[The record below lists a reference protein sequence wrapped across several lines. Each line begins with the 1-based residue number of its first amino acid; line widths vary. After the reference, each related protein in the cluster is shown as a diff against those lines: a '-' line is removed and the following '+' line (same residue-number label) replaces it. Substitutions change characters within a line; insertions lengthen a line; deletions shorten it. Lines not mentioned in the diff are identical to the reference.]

1 MEQLASA
8 DGVSS
13 VDLPAHDPAA
23 LDRLWRFGGWRLLNE
38 MISLFLSSTPERID
52 AMRAAVDA
60 GDADAAELALHSL
73 KSSAAQ
79 LGALRMQRVSQFGE
93 LRAQAG
99 ELAQLDDLVIELLQE
114 HERVEEWL
122 VSVRDSAGAT

>member
-8 DGVSS
+8 DGVFRK
-13 VDLPAHDPAA
+13 DLPSHDPAA
-23 LDRLWRFGGWRLLNE
+23 LDRLRRFGGSHLLNT

-52 AMRAAVDA
+52 ATRSAIAA
-60 GDADAAELALHSL
+60 GDAAAAELALHSL

-79 LGALRMQRVSQFGE
+79 LGALRMQRLSQFGE

-99 ELAQLDDLVIELLQE
+99 EVAELDELVIELQQE
-114 HERVEEWL
+114 LDGVQEWL
-122 VSVRDSAGAT
+122 GSVRDSAGST